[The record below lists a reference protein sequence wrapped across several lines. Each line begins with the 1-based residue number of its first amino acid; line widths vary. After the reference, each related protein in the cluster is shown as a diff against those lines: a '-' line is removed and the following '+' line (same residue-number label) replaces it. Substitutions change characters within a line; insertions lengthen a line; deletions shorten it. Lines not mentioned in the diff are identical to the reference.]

1 MRDKYIKAD
10 QVQLRDYKE
19 LDEKWVQDLIVEDPS
34 ILGLGD
40 LIFVERERKQPGGGR
55 LDFLFKDP
63 DASRRYEVE
72 IQLGATD
79 ETHIIRTIEY
89 WDREKKRYP
98 QYDHCAVL
106 VAEDVTGR
114 FFNVISLFNGT
125 LPFIAIQMQA
135 LKFGES
141 MTLVFTKVMDELTR
155 GPVDGDE
162 ITEPTDRDYWE
173 NRTPWGFVRLADKV
187 LEILQSFDTTLTL
200 NYTKNYIG
208 LKKNGMPYNFVVF
221 KPVKNKAKYLVYVP
235 KSDDLDGKIA
245 LAEFDTTSYS
255 NRAGCYRLHLDRSD
269 IESKRDTLKELS
281 QRAYDRRASA

>member
-1 MRDKYIKAD
+1 
-10 QVQLRDYKE
+10 
-19 LDEKWVQDLIVEDPS
+19 
-34 ILGLGD
+34 
-40 LIFVERERKQPGGGR
+40 
-55 LDFLFKDP
+55 
-63 DASRRYEVE
+63 
-72 IQLGATD
+72 
-79 ETHIIRTIEY
+79 
-89 WDREKKRYP
+89 
-98 QYDHCAVL
+98 
-106 VAEDVTGR
+106 
-114 FFNVISLFNGT
+114 
-125 LPFIAIQMQA
+125 
-135 LKFGES
+135 

-155 GPVDGDE
+155 GAQWTGDE
-162 ITEPTDRDYWE
+162 MSGTEPPGQTEITGRIALLG
-173 NRTPWGFVRLADKV
+173 TCFVGLALDQV

-221 KPVKNKAKYLVYVP
+221 KPVKNKIKYLVYVP